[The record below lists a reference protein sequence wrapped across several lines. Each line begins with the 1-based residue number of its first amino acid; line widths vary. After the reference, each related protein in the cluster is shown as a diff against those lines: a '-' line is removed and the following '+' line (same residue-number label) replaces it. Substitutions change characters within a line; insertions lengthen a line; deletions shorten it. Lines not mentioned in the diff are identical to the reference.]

1 MKANQNGVIRAFGE
15 WESQELLMLS
25 LPHAKSDWAPYL
37 SQITKSYV
45 NFANAVCKYQNL
57 LLIAPDECYFE
68 PFKHIKN
75 ARFFK
80 CPTNDTWIRDYG
92 AIDVLGENGA
102 FSYDFGFNAWG
113 GKFESG
119 LDDNV
124 NAALFNTSTLQGK
137 LKRVPFV
144 LEGGSV
150 EFNGRGVLLTT
161 SKCLLNENRAH
172 SDKSAF
178 ELKLKELFNLER
190 VIWLNNGEII
200 GDDTDSHIDT
210 LARFVDENTIVY
222 AACDDESDPHFLPLK
237 AMRNELENSG
247 FNLAPLFLP
256 RPVEFQGRRLGAT
269 YCNFVFVNGALIMPT
284 YGDKKADERAFGTLK
299 ELVKDRDIIGV
310 DASVFIRQNG
320 SLHCSC
326 QNRFKAQRM
335 I

>member
-1 MKANQNGVIRAFGE
+1 MKTNQNGVLRAFGE
-15 WESQELLMLS
+15 WEEQELLMLS

-37 SQITKSYV
+37 SQITASYV
-45 NFANAVCKYQNL
+45 EFANVLCRYQNL
-57 LLIAPDECYFE
+57 LLIAPDERYFE

-75 ARFFK
+75 ASFFK
-80 CPTNDTWIRDYG
+80 CATNDTWIRDYG

-102 FSYDFGFNAWG
+102 FSYDFSFNAWG

-124 NAALFNTSTLQGK
+124 NALLFESGALKGELR
-137 LKRVPFV
+137 RVPFV

-172 SDKSAF
+172 SDKGAL

-190 VIWLNNGEII
+190 IIWLDHGEII

-210 LARFVDENTIVY
+210 LARFVNEKVIVY
-222 AACDDESDPHFLPLK
+222 CACDDKNDAHFMPLK
-237 AMRNELENSG
+237 AMENELKNSG
-247 FNLAPLFLP
+247 FELVPLFLP
-256 RPVEFQGRRLGAT
+256 RALEFMGRRLGAT
-269 YCNFVFVNGALIMPT
+269 YCNFVFINDALIVPT
-284 YGDKKADERAFGTLK
+284 YGDKKADERALGTLK
-299 ELVKDRDIIGV
+299 EVVKNRDIIGV
-310 DASVFIRQNG
+310 DARIFIRQNG

-326 QNRFKAQRM
+326 QNRFKAARN
-335 I
+335 